1 MYENLIG
8 SFENS
13 IMGYIFLFLHPFNEK
28 FGKYFVIL
36 QAMDNTRL
44 QKVGRLIQKDM
55 GLILQQEAQNLFE
68 GAMITVTSVRVSADL
83 SVARIY
89 VSIFPVRSKT
99 VEDIVK
105 LLEEKKAFI
114 RMKLAEKVRH
124 QLRIV
129 PHIGFFLDDSLD
141 YIENIDNLLK

>member
-1 MYENLIG
+1 
-8 SFENS
+8 
-13 IMGYIFLFLHPFNEK
+13 
-28 FGKYFVIL
+28 
-36 QAMDNTRL
+36 MDNTRL
-44 QKVGRLIQKDM
+44 EKVSRLIQKDM

-99 VEDIVK
+99 VEDIFK

-141 YIENIDNLLK
+141 YIQNIDNLLK

>member
-28 FGKYFVIL
+28 FGKYFVFL

-99 VEDIVK
+99 VEDIFK

-141 YIENIDNLLK
+141 YIQNIDNLLK

>member
-1 MYENLIG
+1 
-8 SFENS
+8 
-13 IMGYIFLFLHPFNEK
+13 
-28 FGKYFVIL
+28 
-36 QAMDNTRL
+36 MDNTRL
-44 QKVGRLIQKDM
+44 EKVSRLIQKDM
-55 GLILQQEAQNLFE
+55 GLILQKEAQNLFE

-89 VSIFPVRSKT
+89 VSIFPIRSKT

-129 PHIGFFLDDSLD
+129 PNISFFLDDSLD